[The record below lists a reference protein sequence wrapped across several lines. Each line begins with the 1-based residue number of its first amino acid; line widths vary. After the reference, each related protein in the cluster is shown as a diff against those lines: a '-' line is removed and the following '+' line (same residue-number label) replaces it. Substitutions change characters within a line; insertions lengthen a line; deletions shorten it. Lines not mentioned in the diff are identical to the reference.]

1 MLYIGYDGVIQVFS
15 LPISYL
21 FPPYIYDIPY
31 LSLSTCLGCALF
43 PAFQRKLIFINMI
56 RLKPILTEISREEA
70 AQYARTTNDRSP
82 VNYPILRYAARIASM
97 LGETVSG
104 APLGEGAYG
113 HAFPLASGKVMK
125 ITMDPDE
132 VASAAHF
139 RTRRKTPHIMS
150 YYDARAIAPRN
161 GYNQFFVLTMDRITP
176 LKHWQQSLWDQHL
189 YFDRDNTDAYV
200 LDMIVR
206 RRAGMQLPPTQ
217 ATEFINRIVAQRA
230 EVLRAVQSFGV
241 KTYEAHA
248 NNVGFD
254 AMGRLTVFDMW
265 STRSNTTAAAITSI
279 RKMLKTIDLTP
290 YLGQA
295 QPDASGIDT
304 PGDPNM

>member
-1 MLYIGYDGVIQVFS
+1 MIK
-15 LPISYL
+15 
-21 FPPYIYDIPY
+21 
-31 LSLSTCLGCALF
+31 LS
-43 PAFQRKLIFINMI
+43 N
-56 RLKPILTEISREEA
+56 ILAEISREEA

-82 VNYPILRYAARIASM
+82 VNYPILRYAARIASL

-104 APLGEGAYG
+104 AQLGEGAYG
-113 HAFPLASGKVMK
+113 NAFPLASGKVMK

-161 GYNQFFVLTMDRITP
+161 GHNQFFVLIMDRVTP
-176 LKHWQQSLWDQHL
+176 LATWQQALWDQYM
-189 YFDRDNTDAYV
+189 YFGDDFTDETVRDT
-200 LDMIVR
+200 LTS
-206 RRAGMQLPPTQ
+206 RAVSRTFPAQ
-217 ATEFINRIVAQRA
+217 ATEFIDRIVAQRA
-230 EVLRAVQSFGV
+230 SVLRAVRSFGV
-241 KTYEAHA
+241 KTYEAHG

-279 RKMLKTIDLTP
+279 RKMLKTLDLTP

-295 QPDASGIDT
+295 QPDSTGIDT